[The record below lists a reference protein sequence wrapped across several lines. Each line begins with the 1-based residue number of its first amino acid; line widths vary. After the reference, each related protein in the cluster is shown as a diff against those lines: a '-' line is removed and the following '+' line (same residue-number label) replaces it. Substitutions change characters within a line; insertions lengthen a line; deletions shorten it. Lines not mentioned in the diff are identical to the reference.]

1 MEKNVSNLHFELF
14 LEKLKQRNLQQNRL
28 LSALSQDY
36 LKFLEI
42 HRPNKKQICV
52 IENLVYRKHI
62 YEDFTFHY
70 PLTLQELKCF
80 YLASEGYDIKD
91 TAEFLGITIR
101 AVENHRT
108 SIIRKL
114 NCKNM
119 AHSIKKGIE
128 KGLIQ

>member
-1 MEKNVSNLHFELF
+1 MSNLHFELF
-14 LEKLKQRNLQQNRL
+14 LKKLKQRSLQQNRL

-36 LKFLEI
+36 LDFLQI
-42 HRPNKKQICV
+42 HHPSKRQIRV

-70 PLTLQELKCF
+70 PLTLQELKCL
-80 YLASEGYDIKD
+80 YLASEGYNIKD
-91 TAEFLGITIR
+91 TAKFLSITIR

-108 SIIRKL
+108 SIIKKL

-119 AHSIKKGIE
+119 AHSIKKGME

>member
-1 MEKNVSNLHFELF
+1 MSNVHFELF
-14 LEKLKQRNLQQNRL
+14 LKKLKQRSQQQNRL

-36 LKFLEI
+36 LDFLEI
-42 HRPNKKQICV
+42 RHPNKKQIRV

-70 PLTLQELKCF
+70 PLTLQELKCL

-91 TAEFLGITIR
+91 AAEFLGITIR

-108 SIIRKL
+108 SIIKKL

-119 AHSIKKGIE
+119 SHSIKKGIE

>member
-1 MEKNVSNLHFELF
+1 MSNLHFEL
-14 LEKLKQRNLQQNRL
+14 LRKKLKQRSQQQNRL

-36 LKFLEI
+36 LEFLEI
-42 HRPNKKQICV
+42 HYPSKKQIRV

-70 PLTLQELKCF
+70 PLTLQERKCL
-80 YLASEGYDIKD
+80 YLASEGHDIKD
-91 TAEFLGITIR
+91 TAEFLKITVR
-101 AVENHRT
+101 AVENHRS
-108 SIIRKL
+108 SIIKKL
-114 NCKNM
+114 NCKNI